1 MFDPLTAF
9 SVASAFALL
18 TGGVFGFAYSALP
31 AELHRSAR
39 DWQVGTLMMGAA
51 LVLFAAVNVFESGWA
66 RWCGN
71 VLWFF
76 ATAFYWRS
84 IRRYFNWPENHLVF
98 FAAGAGAFASLLFM
112 ALLPNFAMRVAIAT
126 ICGSI
131 GLIGAAYTLFQNR
144 KTDHSY
150 VGWVMIVLFVSTTS
164 LLVARSLYYLK
175 VDARAGVMLG
185 SKSFV
190 ISITPILLSALPVI
204 GTTAFVL
211 MCLERAGR
219 QSHRSQG

>member
-1 MFDPLTAF
+1 MFDPFTAF

-18 TGGVFGFAYSALP
+18 TGGAFGFAFGALAP
-31 AELHRSAR
+31 ELRRSAR
-39 DWQVGTLMMGAA
+39 DWQIGTLMMAGSLA
-51 LVLFAAVNVFESGWA
+51 LFAAVNVFESGWV
-66 RWCGN
+66 RFFGN

-76 ATAFYWRS
+76 GTAFYWRS
-84 IRRYFNWPENHLVF
+84 IRRYFDWPENHVVF

-131 GLIGAAYTLFQNR
+131 ALIGATYTLFQNR
-144 KTDHSY
+144 KTNQSY
-150 VGWVMIVLFVSTTS
+150 SGWVLIVLFAATI
-164 LLVARSLYYLK
+164 LLMLARSLYYLK
-175 VDARAGVMLG
+175 VDARGGVMLG
-185 SKSFV
+185 SKSFAV
-190 ISITPILLSALPVI
+190 AIAPILLSALPVI

-211 MCLERAGR
+211 MCLERSGR